1 MPKADP
7 GDRMNR
13 TCVGCRQRSDRKDL
27 LRVVESSNN
36 LVFDERKSMTGRGA
50 WIHPSSNCL
59 EIAIER
65 NAFGR
70 ALKISKR
77 LDAAGLVI
85 TKEQAET
92 MLAKNE

>member
-1 MPKADP
+1 MD
-7 GDRMNR
+7 R
-13 TCVGCRQRSDRKDL
+13 TCVGCRQRSQRADL
-27 LRVVESSNN
+27 LRVVSKSNV
-36 LVFDERKSMTGRGA
+36 LAFDHQKNMPGRGA

-59 EIAIER
+59 AQAIQR

-70 ALKISKR
+70 ALR
-77 LDAAGLVI
+77 LTNQIDSSGLVF